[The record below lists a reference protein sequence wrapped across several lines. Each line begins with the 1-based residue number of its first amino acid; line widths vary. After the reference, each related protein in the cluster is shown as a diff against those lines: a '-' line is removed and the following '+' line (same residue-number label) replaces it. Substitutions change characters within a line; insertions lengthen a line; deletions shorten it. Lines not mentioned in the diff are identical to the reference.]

1 MSTVVYLPSNQRRA
15 VEKSLICS
23 MSNYIYLE
31 DPLKI
36 AMISNPNDIDN
47 YLRKQNRTEIAM
59 QT

>member
-47 YLRKQNRTEIAM
+47 YLRKQNRE
-59 QT
+59 QR